1 VTKHKSIH
9 MHLDAA
15 PDGVVAQAIDP
26 VEVRH
31 GDADLG
37 HGNRS
42 LWDTNGQVQNR
53 LKSSVV
59 VVNRLAVRTVRAR

>member
-1 VTKHKSIH
+1 MSRDWVD

-15 PDGVVAQAIDP
+15 SDGVVAQAIDP
-26 VEVRH
+26 VEIRH

-37 HGNRS
+37 HGNSS

-53 LKSSVV
+53 MKSLFV